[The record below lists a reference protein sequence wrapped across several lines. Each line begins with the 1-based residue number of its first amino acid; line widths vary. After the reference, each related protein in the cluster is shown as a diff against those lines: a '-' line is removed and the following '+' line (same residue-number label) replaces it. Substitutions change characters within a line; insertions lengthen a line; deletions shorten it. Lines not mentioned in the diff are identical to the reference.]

1 MKVDKG
7 SAILEFSI
15 FFLLAMFILTL
26 IMGVLPV
33 WTQYQKLNYIAHGVL
48 RDAELVGNTGNT
60 VMDTYEYLQAE
71 TGLKTKEISFN
82 GTQYTGDLP
91 LPDRYVEAIILHML
105 YKFFGDMLPLYDREV
120 GNLRSSTQETSKSEM
135 KYKLGGY

>member
-82 GTQYTGDLP
+82 GTQYIGGTKNVQINDPIQVTVKSDFVWFSSFIGGGFNIELVAP
-91 LPDRYVEAIILHML
+91 ASGRSGVY
-105 YKFFGDMLPLYDREV
+105 YK
-120 GNLRSSTQETSKSEM
+120 
-135 KYKLGGY
+135 

>member
-60 VMDTYEYLQAE
+60 VIDTYEYLQAE

-82 GTQYTGDLP
+82 GTQYIGGTKNVQINDPIQVTVKSDFVWFSSFIGGGFNIELVAP
-91 LPDRYVEAIILHML
+91 ASGRSGVY
-105 YKFFGDMLPLYDREV
+105 YK
-120 GNLRSSTQETSKSEM
+120 
-135 KYKLGGY
+135 

>member
-60 VMDTYEYLQAE
+60 VMDTYEDLQVE
-71 TGLKTKEISFN
+71 TGLKTKEISFS
-82 GTQYTGDLP
+82 GTKYIGGSKNVQINDPIQVTVKSDFSWFSSFVGDGLN
-91 LPDRYVEAIILHML
+91 VELVAPVSGRSGVY
-105 YKFFGDMLPLYDREV
+105 YK
-120 GNLRSSTQETSKSEM
+120 
-135 KYKLGGY
+135 